1 MNHIELGQ
9 KGEEI
14 AINYLVSKGYQV
26 KARNFRWNRGEVD
39 LICESQNQ
47 LKIIEVKTRVSAYF
61 GAPYL
66 AVNRAK
72 QKQIIRIANYY
83 IQENQ
88 IDKEVEFDV
97 VSIVLNSSKM
107 ELEHIENAFYPML

>member
-14 AINYLVSKGYQV
+14 AVTYLVSKGYII

-39 LICESQNQ
+39 LICESQNR
-47 LKIIEVKTRVSAYF
+47 LKIVEVKTRTSNYL
-61 GAPYL
+61 GEPYL
-66 AVNRAK
+66 AVNRSK
-72 QKQIIRIANYY
+72 QRQIIRVANYY
-83 IQENQ
+83 IQENK

-97 VSIVLNSSKM
+97 VSIVLNATKTKV
-107 ELEHIENAFYPML
+107 EHIENAFYPML